1 MGKSKRGL
9 SRTCRCA
16 WLDGRWPEEAGPRR
30 RMAGGGSVPRRWL
43 SGGKGVGWPGLGAM
57 RERGGARDGVCAGG
71 AAVEE
76 WGNGELELAGVW
88 VGGGGVLGVWGGELA
103 RE

>member
-1 MGKSKRGL
+1 MGTSRRGL

-30 RMAGGGSVPRRWL
+30 RMADGGSAPRRRL
-43 SGGKGVGWPGLGAM
+43 SGGEGVAWLGLGAA
-57 RERGGARDGVCAGG
+57 RERGGARDGVCVGG
-71 AAVEE
+71 AAMEE
-76 WGNGELELAGVW
+76 QGDGELELAGVRA
-88 VGGGGVLGVWGGELA
+88 GGGGALEILSGEVA